1 MSLKK
6 EVEEEVIS
14 YSIQFSP
21 STREQGER
29 RKSLSSSLTGRGT
42 GGGRGRVG
50 AVEFDF
56 EMEGGKVEYTEFRSP
71 PPPPIFQS
79 SQGGSLAINVLKMES
94 RIPDS
99 EPC

>member
-21 STREQGER
+21 STREQGEG

-42 GGGRGRVG
+42 GGGRGGVG

-71 PPPPIFQS
+71 PPSPHLPIFSGGES
-79 SQGGSLAINVLKMES
+79 SYKCVKDGIQNT
-94 RIPDS
+94 
-99 EPC
+99 